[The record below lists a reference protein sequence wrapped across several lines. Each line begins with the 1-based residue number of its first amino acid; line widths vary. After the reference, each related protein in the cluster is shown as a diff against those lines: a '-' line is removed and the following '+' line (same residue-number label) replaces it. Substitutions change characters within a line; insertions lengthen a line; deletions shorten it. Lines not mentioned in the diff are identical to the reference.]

1 MASLNKV
8 LLMGNLTRNPEIRY
22 TPGGSAVCEFGMA
35 INRRFMQANGQEKD
49 ETCFVDI
56 TVWGKQAESSS
67 RFLQK
72 GSSVFVEGRL
82 VYDQWTEKETGNK
95 RSRLRI
101 YAERVQFLD
110 RRDAAPQGNEGY
122 AGAAGGYGNP
132 PAAPQQ
138 GGGYGQPA
146 APQQG
151 GYSRFRSQQPGAG
164 PYGGPVQQPRQQYP
178 ADPASQQPAPGAA
191 PQMPAEEPPYEPVE
205 GIDDDIPF

>member
-35 INRRFMQANGQEKD
+35 MNRRFMQANGQEKD

-110 RRDAAPQGNEGY
+110 RRDQAGQPGGEGDGGAPYGQGQPQG
-122 AGAAGGYGNP
+122 
-132 PAAPQQ
+132 
-138 GGGYGQPA
+138 QP
-146 APQQG
+146 QG
-151 GYSRFRSQQPGAG
+151 GYSRFRSQQPGTA
-164 PYGGPVQQPRQQYP
+164 PKPHWFRPVLFWAATPVPRSGCMWQVPVAISARKTCGRP
-178 ADPASQQPAPGAA
+178 A
-191 PQMPAEEPPYEPVE
+191 
-205 GIDDDIPF
+205 F

>member
-35 INRRFMQANGQEKD
+35 MNRRFMQANGQEKD

-110 RRDAAPQGNEGY
+110 RRDQAGQPGGEGDGGAPYGQGQPQG
-122 AGAAGGYGNP
+122 
-132 PAAPQQ
+132 
-138 GGGYGQPA
+138 QP
-146 APQQG
+146 QG
-151 GYSRFRSQQPGAG
+151 GYSRFRSQQPGTA
-164 PYGGPVQQPRQQYP
+164 PYGGPVQGQRPQYRQQ
-178 ADPASQQPAPGAA
+178 APNGDA
-191 PQMPAEEPPYEPVE
+191 PQMPEETPYEPVE
-205 GIDDDIPF
+205 GINDDIPF

>member
-110 RRDAAPQGNEGY
+110 RRDAAPQGGAEGDG
-122 AGAAGGYGNP
+122 GAQPYN
-132 PAAPQQ
+132 QQ
-138 GGGYGQPA
+138 P
-146 APQQG
+146 PQQG

-164 PYGGPVQQPRQQYP
+164 PYGGPVQQQPRPQYQQPRQAP
-178 ADPASQQPAPGAA
+178 AQPAPGDA
-191 PQMPAEEPPYEPVE
+191 PQMSEETPYEPVE

>member
-110 RRDAAPQGNEGY
+110 RRDAAPQGNDGY
-122 AGAAGGYGNP
+122 PAAGGYGNP
-132 PAAPQQ
+132 PSAPQQ
-138 GGGYGQPA
+138 GGYGQPA

-164 PYGGPVQQPRQQYP
+164 PYGGPVQQP
-178 ADPASQQPAPGAA
+178 SQPAAGAA

>member
-8 LLMGNLTRNPEIRY
+8 MLMGNLTRNPEVRY
-22 TPGGSAVCEFGMA
+22 TPGGSAVCEFGIA

-72 GSSVFVEGRL
+72 GSSVFIEGRL
-82 VYDQWTEKETGNK
+82 VFDQWTEKETGSK
-95 RSRLRI
+95 RSRLRV

-110 RRDAAPQGNEGY
+110 RRDQSSNMASGNEY
-122 AGAAGGYGNP
+122 ADNGAGQYAQQA
-132 PAAPQQ
+132 PAP
-138 GGGYGQPA
+138 
-146 APQQG
+146 QG

-164 PYGGPVQQPRQQYP
+164 PYGGPVQQSRPSYQQAPQAPRQQE
-178 ADPASQQPAPGAA
+178 APV
-191 PQMPAEEPPYEPVE
+191 MPEEPPYEPVE

>member
-82 VYDQWTEKETGNK
+82 VYDQWNEKETGNK

-110 RRDAAPQGNEGY
+110 RRDAAAPQGGEAEG
-122 AGAAGGYGNP
+122 GAY
-132 PAAPQQ
+132 APQSS
-138 GGGYGQPA
+138 
-146 APQQG
+146 PQTQG
-151 GYSRFRSQQPGAG
+151 GYSRFRSQQPGPG
-164 PYGGPVQQPRQQYP
+164 PYGGPVQTQPRQQYRQAGTPP
-178 ADPASQQPAPGAA
+178 AAAPEA
-191 PQMPAEEPPYEPVE
+191 PQMPPEDPPYEPVE

>member
-35 INRRFMQANGQEKD
+35 INRRFMQANGQEKE

-56 TVWGKQAESSS
+56 TVWGKQAESTS
-67 RFLQK
+67 RFVQK
-72 GSSVFVEGRL
+72 GSSVFIEGRL
-82 VYDQWTEKETGNK
+82 VFDQWEEKETGNK

-110 RRDAAPQGNEGY
+110 RRDGGSGAPRTDMPEG
-122 AGAAGGYGNP
+122 GQSS
-132 PAAPQQ
+132 AP
-138 GGGYGQPA
+138 
-146 APQQG
+146 QG
-151 GYSRFRSQQPGAG
+151 GYSRFRNQQSG
-164 PYGGPVQQPRQQYP
+164 PYGGPVQNRPQQQSNRP
-178 ADPASQQPAPGAA
+178 QQNREEVPS
-191 PQMPAEEPPYEPVE
+191 MPAEEPPYEPIE

>member
-82 VYDQWTEKETGNK
+82 VYDQWTEKETGAK

-110 RRDAAPQGNEGY
+110 RREGQAMGQNAPDGSY
-122 AGAAGGYGNP
+122 
-132 PAAPQQ
+132 APQQ
-138 GGGYGQPA
+138 GMNNPMGSQ
-146 APQQG
+146 QQG
-151 GYSRFRSQQPGAG
+151 GYSRFRNPQGGNGG
-164 PYGGPVQQPRQQYP
+164 PYGGPVQGSNR
-178 ADPASQQPAPGAA
+178 APYGNNNAPMQNDV
-191 PQMPAEEPPYEPVE
+191 PQMPQDDAPSYEPVD

>member
-110 RRDAAPQGNEGY
+110 RRDAAPQQGGGN
-122 AGAAGGYGNP
+122 ADPGASYES
-132 PAAPQQ
+132 APQQ
-138 GGGYGQPA
+138 S
-146 APQQG
+146 G

-164 PYGGPVQQPRQQYP
+164 PYGGPVQQQPPRQQFRQAP
-178 ADPASQQPAPGAA
+178 AAPAAQEA
-191 PQMPAEEPPYEPVE
+191 PQMPSEEPPYEPVE

>member
-82 VYDQWTEKETGNK
+82 VFDQWTEKETGAK

-110 RRDAAPQGNEGY
+110 RREMQGT
-122 AGAAGGYGNP
+122 NP
-132 PAAPQQ
+132 GRQDDYAPQQ
-138 GGGYGQPA
+138 GMNQMPGG
-146 APQQG
+146 PQQG
-151 GYSRFRSQQPGAG
+151 GYSRFRNPQGGNGG
-164 PYGGPVQQPRQQYP
+164 PYGGPVQNNSRNQY
-178 ADPASQQPAPGAA
+178 GANNAMQNEA
-191 PQMPAEEPPYEPVE
+191 PQMPANDGPSFEPVD

>member
-56 TVWGKQAESSS
+56 TVWGKQAESTS
-67 RFLQK
+67 RYLQK

-82 VYDQWTEKETGNK
+82 VFDQWTEKDTGNK
-95 RSRLRI
+95 RSRLRV

-110 RRDAAPQGNEGY
+110 RRDAAG
-122 AGAAGGYGNP
+122 
-132 PAAPQQ
+132 QQ
-138 GGGYGQPA
+138 GGDPDGAVAPSYSQ

-151 GYSRFRSQQPGAG
+151 GYSRFRNQQPGGG
-164 PYGGPVQQPRQQYP
+164 PYGGPVQQQPRQQYRQAPPPP
-178 ADPASQQPAPGAA
+178 AAPQQEA
-191 PQMPAEEPPYEPVE
+191 PQMPEEPPYEPVE

>member
-35 INRRFMQANGQEKD
+35 MNRRFMQANGQEKD

-110 RRDAAPQGNEGY
+110 RRDQTGQPGGEGDGGAP
-122 AGAAGGYGNP
+122 
-132 PAAPQQ
+132 
-138 GGGYGQPA
+138 YGQ
-146 APQQG
+146 G
-151 GYSRFRSQQPGAG
+151 
-164 PYGGPVQQPRQQYP
+164 QPRDSLR
-178 ADPASQQPAPGAA
+178 A
-191 PQMPAEEPPYEPVE
+191 
-205 GIDDDIPF
+205 DIPVSVRSSPARRLTAVRCRDSVRSTVSRRPLSRRLPKHLRCLRKSLPMNPSKESTTTFHSDSKNCLQPSITGE

>member
-110 RRDAAPQGNEGY
+110 RRDAA
-122 AGAAGGYGNP
+122 
-132 PAAPQQ
+132 APQQ
-138 GGGYGQPA
+138 GGDADGGAAPYGQ

-151 GYSRFRSQQPGAG
+151 GYSRFRSQQPGTG
-164 PYGGPVQQPRQQYP
+164 PYGGPVQAQHPQNRQHP
-178 ADPASQQPAPGAA
+178 AAQEA
-191 PQMPAEEPPYEPVE
+191 PQMPSDDAPPYEPVE

>member
-35 INRRFMQANGQEKD
+35 MNRRFMQANGQEKD

-110 RRDAAPQGNEGY
+110 RRDQAGQPGGEGDG
-122 AGAAGGYGNP
+122 GAS
-132 PAAPQQ
+132 
-138 GGGYGQPA
+138 YGQPHGQGQ
-146 APQQG
+146 PQG
-151 GYSRFRSQQPGAG
+151 GYSRFRSQQPGTA
-164 PYGGPVQQPRQQYP
+164 PYGGPVQGQRPQQNRPQQGAP
-178 ADPASQQPAPGAA
+178 AAPEA
-191 PQMPAEEPPYEPVE
+191 PQMPQEEPPYEPVE

>member
-35 INRRFMQANGQEKD
+35 MNRRFMQANGQEKD

-110 RRDAAPQGNEGY
+110 RRDQA
-122 AGAAGGYGNP
+122 
-132 PAAPQQ
+132 
-138 GGGYGQPA
+138 GQP
-146 APQQG
+146 G
-151 GYSRFRSQQPGAG
+151 GEGDGGAG
-164 PYGGPVQQPRQQYP
+164 NGG
-178 ADPASQQPAPGAA
+178 
-191 PQMPAEEPPYEPVE
+191 
-205 GIDDDIPF
+205 

>member
-1 MASLNKV
+1 MATSFNKV

-35 INRRFMQANGQEKD
+35 VNRRFMQANGQEKD

-110 RRDAAPQGNEGY
+110 RRDAAAPQGGE
-122 AGAAGGYGNP
+122 ADGGGSYGP
-132 PAAPQQ
+132 VTSAQQQ
-138 GGGYGQPA
+138 G
-146 APQQG
+146 G

-164 PYGGPVQQPRQQYP
+164 PYGGPVQHSQRPQSYHP
-178 ADPASQQPAPGAA
+178 AAPAPSAAEA
-191 PQMPAEEPPYEPVE
+191 PQMPPEDPPYEPVE